1 MAFRQMGW
9 CSGLC
14 ALALLPALAVGAQA
28 EPVQLAALTLWGD
41 NDRDGAPLDNALDC
55 LALNVYWEAR
65 AEPRLGQIA
74 VAAVTLNR
82 VADPAFPDT
91 VCAVV
96 RQGEERGRNL
106 CQFSWHCDG
115 LDDRPRNPAAWL
127 RSLGIAGL
135 ALNGRLPDPTNGA
148 LWFHSDQVHPNWPEL
163 TPVAKIGSHIFFRTA
178 SHTERAAAVAERRD
192 RPAPT
197 IDPVATVERP
207 RAEPLVPVDA
217 AGEDG
222 RMATIET
229 DLAVLGCGVIG
240 SSCAYQAARRGL
252 KVAMIDAQ
260 MPTAGTSGACDGYV
274 AVSSKKPGLMMALA
288 AASQGVFQSL
298 TKELKVGFEY
308 DPAGGLLLCEDEA
321 LRDQVLPQVEA
332 VRAAGVEMPFL
343 ERRQMLALEPELSP
357 GLFGAYHIPSEAVVN
372 PYRLNL
378 ALVDGAIAEG
388 ARPLWQT
395 RPLGFEVAGG
405 QIRSMATTAGSLRAE
420 QYLISAGV
428 WSGELGAK
436 LGLEIP
442 VVPRRGEIVV
452 TERGAALARH
462 YLQSAKYI
470 AAKAAPIASG
480 AALDLPTRL
489 GHGFVLE
496 VNAEGQCIIGST
508 RAFAGF
514 DRRTTAEGVAV
525 IIQEALA
532 RVPALANAR
541 MLRAFAGL
549 RPYVPDGRPII
560 GRSGTID
567 NLLVATGTEGD
578 GICLSAITGQLIA
591 DLATGRKPAFDIAP
605 LTPDRFAPAIPGI
618 AAKAS

>member
-1 MAFRQMGW
+1 MSFRQMGW

-14 ALALLPALAVGAQA
+14 ALALLPALAATARA
-28 EPVQLAALTLWGD
+28 EPVELAALTAPGD
-41 NDRDGAPLDNALDC
+41 AELEAAPLDSALDC

-82 VADPAFPDT
+82 VAAQGFPDT

-96 RQGEERGRNL
+96 RQGEERGRDL

-115 LDDRPRNPAAWL
+115 LDDRPRNLTAW
-127 RSLGIAGL
+127 RHSLGIARL
-135 ALNGRLPDPTNGA
+135 ALGVRLPDPTDGA
-148 LWFHSDQVHPNWPEL
+148 LWFHSDQVHPDWPEL
-163 TPVAKIGSHIFFRTA
+163 TPVAKIGSHIFYRTA
-178 SHTERAAAVAERRD
+178 SPAERAASMTELHD
-192 RPAPT
+192 RSAAT
-197 IDPVATVERP
+197 ADPVATTRRP
-207 RAEPLVPVDA
+207 HAEPLVPGRA

-222 RMATIET
+222 RMTTIET

-240 SSCAYQAARRGL
+240 SSCAYHAARRGL

-260 MPTAGTSGACDGYV
+260 MPSAGTSGACDGYV

-288 AASQGVFQSL
+288 AASQDVFRSL
-298 TKELKVGFEY
+298 TRELRVDFEY

-332 VRAAGVEMPFL
+332 VRAAGIDMPFL
-343 ERRQMLALEPELSP
+343 ERKPMLELEPELSP
-357 GLFGAYHIPSEAVVN
+357 ALVGAYHIASEAIVN
-372 PYRLNL
+372 PYQLNL
-378 ALVDGAIAEG
+378 ALADGAIAAG
-388 ARPLWQT
+388 AQPFWQT
-395 RPLGFEVAGG
+395 RPLGFDVAGATI
-405 QIRSMATTAGSLRAE
+405 QSMATTAGGVRAE

-442 VVPRRGEIVV
+442 VVPRRGEVVV

-470 AAKAAPIASG
+470 AAKAAPSAGG
-480 AALDLPTRL
+480 AGLDLPTRL

-496 VNAEGQCIIGST
+496 VNAQGQCIIGST

-525 IIQEALA
+525 IVQEALK
-532 RVPALANAR
+532 RVPALANVR

-549 RPYVPDGRPII
+549 RPYVPDGKPII
-560 GRSGTID
+560 GRSGAID
-567 NLLVATGTEGD
+567 NLLIATGTEGD

-591 DLATGRKPAFDIAP
+591 DLATGRRPAFDIAP
-605 LTPDRFAPAIPGI
+605 LTPDRFPPAATI
-618 AAKAS
+618 AAKAG